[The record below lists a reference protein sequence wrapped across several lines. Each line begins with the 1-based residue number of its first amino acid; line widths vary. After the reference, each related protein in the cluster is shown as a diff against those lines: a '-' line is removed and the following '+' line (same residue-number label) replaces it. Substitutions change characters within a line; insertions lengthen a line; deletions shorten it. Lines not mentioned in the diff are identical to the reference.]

1 MSDGDKWTLGHVCR
15 RVDGH
20 WTGVPEGRWTGV
32 PERVDVCYHL
42 FFRQSLSA
50 VKVYSYPSGLMR
62 GATYQSTDLTLF
74 SLQLLQNMWDII
86 ALIPTIPAFEN
97 VKPHCPSVRGSSVSQ
112 KCEQLWWG
120 GH

>member
-1 MSDGDKWTLGHVCR
+1 MDTGQVCRSVDGQVCRRVDGRVYR

-97 VKPHCPSVRGSSVSQ
+97 VKPHCPWVISVP
-112 KCEQLWWG
+112 EM
-120 GH
+120 